1 MHPLHEALIAAADG
15 DFPTVD
21 GAVEVLPPDAAGTWA
36 VFEFTGHS
44 FVLADREPTE
54 LSARGADGFGG
65 ASQPD
70 LLRWLAGPGGVIG
83 SHDAV
88 LVARGTGCG
97 SDVLVE
103 RSDLSDH
110 PRVLRSRHHRSDVRV
125 FADDVGLVTLGSG
138 LVGRLELS
146 VELLSAE
153 KYGAGAGTR
162 LISDGLAEVP
172 AGELVWA
179 QVAPGNAASLRSFL
193 RAGFVPIGA
202 ETLIDTTRD

>member
-1 MHPLHEALIAAADG
+1 MRSE
-15 DFPTVD
+15 TV
-21 GAVEVLPPDAAGTWA
+21 ATVCAG
-36 VFEFTGHS
+36 GQ
-44 FVLADREPTE
+44 P
-54 LSARGADGFGG
+54 
-65 ASQPD
+65 AS
-70 LLRWLAGPGGVIG
+70 
-83 SHDAV
+83 
-88 LVARGTGCG
+88 
-97 SDVLVE
+97 
-103 RSDLSDH
+103 
-110 PRVLRSRHHRSDVRV
+110 
-125 FADDVGLVTLGSG
+125 ADDVGLVTLGSG